1 MTAKTV
7 LIVDDEA
14 PIREMIAVALEMAD
28 YRVLEADNA
37 QAAHAIIVDDQPDLL
52 LLDWMMPG
60 TSGIELARRLKREET
75 TAELPII
82 LLTAKGEESD
92 VVVGLALGVGCA
104 VGGCHEP
111 PHTASDILRWEHPLV
126 RVKHD

>member
-37 QAAHAIIVDDQPDLL
+37 QDAHA
-52 LLDWMMPG
+52 M
-60 TSGIELARRLKREET
+60 AANEE
-75 TAELPII
+75 
-82 LLTAKGEESD
+82 
-92 VVVGLALGVGCA
+92 GLSN
-104 VGGCHEP
+104 E
-111 PHTASDILRWEHPLV
+111 
-126 RVKHD
+126 